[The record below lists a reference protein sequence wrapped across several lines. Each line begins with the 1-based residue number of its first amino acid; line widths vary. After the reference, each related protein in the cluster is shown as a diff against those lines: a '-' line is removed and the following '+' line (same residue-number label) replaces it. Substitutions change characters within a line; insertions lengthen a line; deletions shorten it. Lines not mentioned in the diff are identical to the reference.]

1 MRSLLPTLALVLAG
15 ICLADLTDHV
25 LAQSGASA
33 EDAAAIQADLDEVRA
48 SITVSDDRAAA
59 LAREIAAM
67 GDDRAQLN
75 AELIAAAQRVRLAEI
90 EVGDVE
96 ERLLALRAEE
106 SRIKVRLEDEDGS
119 VVSLVAALQRI
130 GRSPPPALIVDPADA
145 LSSARSAVLLSAVL
159 PQLRERAA
167 RVLTDLNALQEV
179 RLAVEAEEATLR
191 RNLSTLG
198 EERLRIATL
207 IEARKRGVV
216 RAGEALEAEQQR
228 AEELA
233 AEASTLAELIATME
247 SEIGSVSDAADAA
260 RAADEDADGPALT
273 SNGDDPV
280 RLAFA
285 NPDRTGPAVPFSGA
299 KGYLELPASGV
310 RVLDFG
316 APDGF
321 GGVSQGVF
329 IVTRA
334 EAQVVAPA
342 DGWVVYKGPYLNYGQ
357 IVILNAGL
365 GYNIVLAGLDST
377 AVELGQ
383 FVLMGEPLGQMG
395 TRTTGQT
402 VATSAGMSRP
412 TLYIEIRSDGAPI
425 DPSEWWA
432 PAPPETLEG

>member
-1 MRSLLPTLALVLAG
+1 M
-15 ICLADLTDHV
+15 ADLTDHV

-179 RLAVEAEEATLR
+179 RLAVE
-191 RNLSTLG
+191 
-198 EERLRIATL
+198 
-207 IEARKRGVV
+207 
-216 RAGEALEAEQQR
+216 
-228 AEELA
+228 
-233 AEASTLAELIATME
+233 
-247 SEIGSVSDAADAA
+247 
-260 RAADEDADGPALT
+260 
-273 SNGDDPV
+273 
-280 RLAFA
+280 
-285 NPDRTGPAVPFSGA
+285 
-299 KGYLELPASGV
+299 
-310 RVLDFG
+310 
-316 APDGF
+316 
-321 GGVSQGVF
+321 
-329 IVTRA
+329 
-334 EAQVVAPA
+334 
-342 DGWVVYKGPYLNYGQ
+342 
-357 IVILNAGL
+357 
-365 GYNIVLAGLDST
+365 
-377 AVELGQ
+377 
-383 FVLMGEPLGQMG
+383 
-395 TRTTGQT
+395 
-402 VATSAGMSRP
+402 
-412 TLYIEIRSDGAPI
+412 
-425 DPSEWWA
+425 
-432 PAPPETLEG
+432 